1 MVNKTAYKEVAVCQN
16 IL

>member
-1 MVNKTAYKEVAVCQN
+1 MVNKTAYKVAVCQN